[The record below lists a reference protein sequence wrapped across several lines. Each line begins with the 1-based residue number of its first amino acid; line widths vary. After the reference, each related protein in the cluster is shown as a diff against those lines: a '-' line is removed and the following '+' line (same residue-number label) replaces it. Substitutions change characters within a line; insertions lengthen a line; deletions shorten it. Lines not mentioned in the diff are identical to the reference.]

1 MKKIVTVITGLV
13 LLSISHIFSQEFI
26 GNINPT
32 LTEKPWLD
40 KEVKIIDGYS
50 VEMIF
55 GENPTKYRHLNYGP
69 ITSIAYHSL
78 DWILK
83 ELDSLAATDNWTDEK
98 KKNEIMKYKEQA
110 KGGVV
115 DVFITRYEEG
125 RANFRWFFIILRNEK
140 DKKINE
146 IQLDY
151 QAPELP
157 QGNGW
162 WNYKRVPIPIDL
174 SLPFFVYLNDKQST
188 HLSDFKFEISKAQ

>member
-1 MKKIVTVITGLV
+1 MKRIITAITCLV
-13 LLSISHIFSQEFI
+13 LLSASNIFSQELI
-26 GNINPT
+26 GNINPA

-40 KEVKIIDGYS
+40 KEIKIIDGYS
-50 VEMIF
+50 IKMIF
-55 GENPTKYRHLNYGP
+55 GENLTKYRHLNYGP

-83 ELDSLAATDNWTDEK
+83 ELDSLATADNWTDEK
-98 KKNEIMKYKEQA
+98 KNNEIKKYKEQA
-110 KGGVV
+110 VGGVV
-115 DVFITRYEEG
+115 DVFIARYEES

-146 IQLDY
+146 IQLGY

-157 QGNGW
+157 QGTGW
-162 WNYKRVPIPIDL
+162 WNFKRVPVDIDL

-188 HLSDFKFEISKAQ
+188 HLSDFKFKISKAP